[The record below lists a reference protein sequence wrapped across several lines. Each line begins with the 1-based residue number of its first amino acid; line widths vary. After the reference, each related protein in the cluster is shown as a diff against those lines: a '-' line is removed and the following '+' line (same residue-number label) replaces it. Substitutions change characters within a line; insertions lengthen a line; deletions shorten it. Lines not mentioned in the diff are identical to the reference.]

1 MAELSDPSAHLSIRV
16 QSGPHY
22 RLSKIFFAPI
32 NISFA
37 GLFLCVSEQDSR
49 VSEQHVLERVISI
62 SYIPGARDVSGLK
75 REARGREAPEGRVL

>member
-49 VSEQHVLERVISI
+49 VSEQHVLERVII
-62 SYIPGARDVSGLK
+62 SDKPGSGGMEVVPFLSEK
-75 REARGREAPEGRVL
+75 NSMQSM